1 LISERTKT
9 KIERMA
15 SFSTDDHEGDTKARI
30 SFWNARSSQPG
41 IHEMISCFRVAFVP
55 TGAESST
62 ESDPVSEDRE
72 SGVRH
77 MKRRRL
83 RLVLAFGTVLALSA
97 SRGTLLSAQQPSES
111 ADGMTA
117 LHWAA
122 RSGDVAAAAAAI
134 KAGAK
139 LEAATRVGAY
149 TPLHV
154 ASKEGHAAVV
164 KALLTAG
171 SNARAVTSNKT
182 TALHLAAAAGSVD
195 AIAALLDHG
204 ADVNAREG
212 AWEQTPLI
220 FAAANNRVE
229 AINLLLRRGATVDL
243 STKTID
249 LPTQDAV
256 DRAAERRRDQVLEEF
271 RALVPESE
279 RAAWRPTPSQV
290 QAAMRA
296 AREIQQ
302 SPAGTDLRT
311 AEPDDQPAAA
321 TAGDEV
327 PGYSASVGTQGGL
340 TALLHAVRQGHRE
353 AVFAL
358 LDGGANINKVSGDRT
373 SPLLIATMNGHFDL
387 ALELLKRGA
396 DPNITNDGGA
406 TPLFVTIN
414 LQWAPRARY
423 PQPRAHDQQLAT
435 YLDMMKALLQAGAD
449 PNARNKKHLWF
460 TSFNFC
466 CSVSVQGGTAF
477 FRAAYGTDV
486 EAMKLLVAH
495 GADPNIPTT
504 AAAPRARRGGGSAQS
519 DPSGMPPTPE
529 GGPAVFPLHAAS
541 GVGYGEGFES
551 NAHRH
556 APDGWLPAVKY
567 LVEELGADVNV
578 RDHNGYNAVHH
589 AASRGDNELIR
600 YLVSKGA
607 DVTAISRRGQTTA
620 DMANGPYQRTSPYP
634 ETIAL
639 LERLGSKNNHKC
651 VGC

>member
-1 LISERTKT
+1 VLLGT
-9 KIERMA
+9 A
-15 SFSTDDHEGDTKARI
+15 GARL
-30 SFWNARSSQPG
+30 
-41 IHEMISCFRVAFVP
+41 
-55 TGAESST
+55 T
-62 ESDPVSEDRE
+62 
-72 SGVRH
+72 
-77 MKRRRL
+77 
-83 RLVLAFGTVLALSA
+83 
-97 SRGTLLSAQQPSES
+97 AQQPTES

-122 RSGDVAAAAAAI
+122 RRGDVAATTTAI
-134 KAGAK
+134 RSGAN
-139 LEAATRVGAY
+139 LEATTRVGAY

-164 KALLTAG
+164 KALLDAG
-171 SNARAVTSNKT
+171 SNARAVTANKT
-182 TALHLAAAAGSVD
+182 TALHFAAAAGNVD
-195 AIAALLDHG
+195 AIAALADGG

-212 AWEQTPLI
+212 VWGQTPLI
-220 FAAANNRVE
+220 FAAANNRAA
-229 AINLLLRRGATVDL
+229 AIALLIRRGATVDL
-243 STKTID
+243 STKSID

-256 DRAAERRRDQVLEEF
+256 DRAAERRRDQVLEKF
-271 RALVPESE
+271 RAMAPEGE

-296 AREIQQ
+296 AREVQEA
-302 SPAGTDLRT
+302 PAGADLN
-311 AEPDDQPAAA
+311 AGEPDDQQSAA
-321 TAGDEV
+321 TAGDSV
-327 PGYSASVGTQGGL
+327 PGYSASVGTMGGL
-340 TALLHAVRQGHRE
+340 TALLHAARQGHRE
-353 AVFAL
+353 AVLAL
-358 LDGGANINKVSGDRT
+358 LDAGADINRASGDHT

-387 ALELLKRGA
+387 ARELLRRGA
-396 DPNITNDGGA
+396 DPNLASDGGA
-406 TPLFVTIN
+406 TPLFVAIN

-423 PQPRAHDQQLAT
+423 PQPRAHDQQVTT
-435 YLDMMKALLQAGAD
+435 YLDLMKALLEAGAD
-449 PNARNKKHLWF
+449 PNARNRKHLWY

-466 CSVSVQGGTAF
+466 CSISVDGATAF
-477 FRAAYGTDV
+477 WRAAYGTDV
-486 EAMKLLVAH
+486 EAMKLLVAY
-495 GADPNIPTT
+495 GADPNIPTR
-504 AAAPRARRGGGSAQS
+504 AGAPRARRGGGNAQS
-519 DPSGMPPTPE
+519 DPSGIPPTPE

-556 APDGWLPAVKY
+556 VPDGWLPAVKY

-607 DVTAISRRGQTTA
+607 DVKAVSRRGQTTA

-639 LERLGSKNNHKC
+639 LESLGSKNNNKC

>member
-1 LISERTKT
+1 MS
-9 KIERMA
+9 
-15 SFSTDDHEGDTKARI
+15 
-30 SFWNARSSQPG
+30 
-41 IHEMISCFRVAFVP
+41 
-55 TGAESST
+55 
-62 ESDPVSEDRE
+62 
-72 SGVRH
+72 
-77 MKRRRL
+77 
-83 RLVLAFGTVLALSA
+83 VLGGTPP
-97 SRGTLLSAQQPSES
+97 SAQQLSDS

-122 RSGDVAAAAAAI
+122 RAGDLAAVTAAI

-139 LEAATRVGAY
+139 VEATTRVGAY

-164 KALLTAG
+164 KALLDAG
-171 SNARAVTSNKT
+171 SNARAVTANKT
-182 TALHLAAAAGSVD
+182 TALHFAAAAGSVD
-195 AIAALLDHG
+195 AVAALLDRG

-220 FAAANNRVE
+220 FAAANNRVA
-229 AINLLLRRGATVDL
+229 AIKLLLRRGASVDL
-243 STKTID
+243 STRSLD

-256 DRAAERRRDQVLEEF
+256 DRAAERRRDKVLEDF
-271 RALVPESE
+271 RALVPEPE

-296 AREIQQ
+296 AREVQE
-302 SPAGTDLRT
+302 SSAGTDSRT
-311 AEPDDQPAAA
+311 AGESEPQQA
-321 TAGDEV
+321 TIGESV

-340 TALLHAVRQGHRE
+340 TALLHAARQGHRD
-353 AVFAL
+353 AVLAL
-358 LDGGANINKVSGDRT
+358 LEGGADVNKVSGDQT

-387 ALELLKRGA
+387 ALELLERGA
-396 DPNITNDGGA
+396 DPNLPNAGGA

-423 PQPRAHDQQLAT
+423 PQPRSHDQQAAT
-435 YLDMMKALLQAGAD
+435 YLDMMKALLEAGAD
-449 PNARNKKHLWF
+449 PNARNWKHLWF

-466 CSVSVQGGTAF
+466 CSISVDGATAF
-477 FRAAYGTDV
+477 WRAAYGLDV
-486 EAMKLLVAH
+486 EAMKLLVAY
-495 GADPNIPTT
+495 GADPNSPTR
-504 AAAPRARRGGGSAQS
+504 AAAARARRGGGTAQA

-529 GGPAVFPLHAAS
+529 GGPAVHPLHAAS

-556 APDGWLPAVKY
+556 VPDGWLPAVKY
-567 LVEELGADVNV
+567 LVEELGADVNL

-607 DVTAISRRGQTTA
+607 DVKAVSRRGQTTA

-634 ETIAL
+634 ATIAL
-639 LERLGSKNNHKC
+639 LESLGSKNNHKC

>member
-1 LISERTKT
+1 
-9 KIERMA
+9 
-15 SFSTDDHEGDTKARI
+15 
-30 SFWNARSSQPG
+30 
-41 IHEMISCFRVAFVP
+41 
-55 TGAESST
+55 
-62 ESDPVSEDRE
+62 
-72 SGVRH
+72 
-77 MKRRRL
+77 
-83 RLVLAFGTVLALSA
+83 
-97 SRGTLLSAQQPSES
+97 
-111 ADGMTA
+111 MTA

-122 RSGDVAAAAAAI
+122 RRGDVAAAAAAI

-139 LEAATRVGAY
+139 LEAVTRVGAY

-164 KALLTAG
+164 KALLDAG
-171 SNARAVTSNKT
+171 ANARAVTSNKT
-182 TALHLAAAAGSVD
+182 TALHLAAAAGSID
-195 AIAALLDHG
+195 AVAALLDRG
-204 ADVNAREG
+204 ADVDAREG
-212 AWEQTPLI
+212 AWGQTPLI
-220 FAAANNRVE
+220 FAAAGNRAE
-229 AINLLLRRGATVDL
+229 TIALLIRRGAAVDL
-243 STKTID
+243 STNTID

-256 DRAAERRRDQVLEEF
+256 DRAAERRRDKVLDDF
-271 RALVPESE
+271 RNMVPESE

-302 SPAGTDLRT
+302 APPGADLGS
-311 AEPDDQPAAA
+311 AEPDDQQAAA
-321 TAGDEV
+321 TAGDSV

-340 TALLHAVRQGHRE
+340 TALLHATRQGHRE

-358 LDGGANINKVSGDRT
+358 LDRGADINKVSGDGT

-387 ALELLKRGA
+387 ALQLLARGA
-396 DPNITNDGGA
+396 DPNIASAGGA

-423 PQPRAHDQQLAT
+423 PQPRAHDQQIAT
-435 YLDMMKALLQAGAD
+435 YLDMMKALLEAGAD

-477 FRAAYGTDV
+477 WRAAYGTDV
-486 EAMKLLVAH
+486 EAMKLLVAY

-504 AAAPRARRGGGSAQS
+504 AAAPRARRGGGSAPA

-556 APDGWLPAVKY
+556 VPDGWLPTVKY
-567 LVEELGADVNV
+567 LVEELGADVNI

-607 DVTAISRRGQTTA
+607 DVTAVSRRGQTTA